1 MEARYNALIAQS
13 VTSASRAAA
22 TSQSGIYF
30 RPRILKDRA
39 ERCAS
44 AVRERVQPAL
54 AIVCD
59 ETPDGHG
66 LHRMGENADR
76 GVVNAGRGTE
86 QNHSVLCAENSSSG
100 FAIARASSDLWDFC
114 NARQMFS
121 PSHIAGRISR
131 FNVTRIQQYSGGE
144 E

>member
-1 MEARYNALIAQS
+1 MKS
-13 VTSASRAAA
+13 
-22 TSQSGIYF
+22 
-30 RPRILKDRA
+30 
-39 ERCAS
+39 
-44 AVRERVQPAL
+44 
-54 AIVCD
+54 
-59 ETPDGHG
+59 PDDHG

-76 GVVNAGRGTE
+76 GVGNAGRGTE
-86 QNHSVLCAENSSSG
+86 QNHSVLCAEIRRQA
-100 FAIARASSDLWDFC
+100 AIARASSDLWDFC

>member
-1 MEARYNALIAQS
+1 MIPRFHRAVCGSFGIATWKS
-13 VTSASRAAA
+13 SRGDKPERGLLKA
-22 TSQSGIYF
+22 
-30 RPRILKDRA
+30 RILKDRA
-39 ERCAS
+39 ERSAS
-44 AVRERVQPAL
+44 AVRERVRPAL
-54 AIVCD
+54 AIVRD
-59 ETPDGHG
+59 ESVDDHG

-76 GVVNAGRGTE
+76 GAVAA
-86 QNHSVLCAENSSSG
+86 QNKITRSCALRFG

>member
-1 MEARYNALIAQS
+1 MTMDCIAWARMPTAAWAMPVAAQNKITRSCAL
-13 VTSASRAAA
+13 R
-22 TSQSGIYF
+22 F
-30 RPRILKDRA
+30 
-39 ERCAS
+39 
-44 AVRERVQPAL
+44 
-54 AIVCD
+54 
-59 ETPDGHG
+59 
-66 LHRMGENADR
+66 
-76 GVVNAGRGTE
+76 
-86 QNHSVLCAENSSSG
+86 G